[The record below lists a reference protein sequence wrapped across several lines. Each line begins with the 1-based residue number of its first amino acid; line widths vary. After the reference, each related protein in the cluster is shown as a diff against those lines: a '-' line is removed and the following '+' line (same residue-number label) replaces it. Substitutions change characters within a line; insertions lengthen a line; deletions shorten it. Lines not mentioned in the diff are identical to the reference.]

1 MAAERPSAPAAASED
16 VRPPLGSWGRL
27 YTLVLSVLAMEIV
40 ALWLVARAF
49 G

>member
-1 MAAERPSAPAAASED
+1 MAAESPEAPAAASGER
-16 VRPPLGSWGRL
+16 RPPLGSWGRL

-40 ALWLVARAF
+40 ALWVVARVF